1 DPARVAAL
9 PAPVYPIANYRM
21 AVKVAKKGDEG
32 KVSGALARLIEE
44 DPAITFHTDPETKQQ
59 IIGGLGTQHLEV
71 AVAKLRTSSAWR
83 SRWKPRACRTVN
95 PSARAARPRAATR
108 SRPAAT
114 ASSATCGSSSSP
126 SRA

>member
-1 DPARVAAL
+1 MAAGLLFVAAL

-71 AVAKLRTSSAWR
+71 AVAKLKNKFGVEITLEA
-83 SRWKPRACRTVN
+83 PRVPYRESIRKSCKI
-95 PSARAARPRAATR
+95 S
-108 SRPAAT
+108 
-114 ASSATCGSSSSP
+114 GY
-126 SRA
+126 